1 MPNAIISGTGFF
13 VPPRVVTNAE
23 MTTLYDTSDEWI
35 RERSGIGERRWV
47 AEGTGPSDLA
57 VPAVEMALADAG
69 LEKGAIDFVI
79 FATLSPEAWFPGS
92 GCFLQAKLGL
102 DTIGILDIRQQCTG
116 FVYALSIADLY
127 VRAGKYKNILV
138 IGAEVQSTSLD
149 FSDDGRTVGVLF
161 GDGAGVAIVSAS
173 DAEGG
178 ILSTHLHAE
187 GKYAKELWV
196 PEPSS
201 VHNPKVTDVKNLHC
215 YMNGREVFKNA
226 VTRFPEVIREALDAQ
241 GWTADEVKLYI
252 PHQANLRI
260 SQAVAKTL
268 GQPEEKFYH
277 NIQRYGNTTA
287 ASIPIA
293 LAEAVREGQI
303 QKGDKLILAAFGSGF
318 TWASAA
324 LVWSK

>member
-13 VPPRVVTNAE
+13 VPPRVVTNLE

-47 AEGTGPSDLA
+47 EEGTGPSDLA
-57 VPAVEMALADAG
+57 VPALEMALADAG
-69 LEKGAIDFVI
+69 INRDEIDFVI

-92 GCFLQAKLGL
+92 GCFLQAKMGLG
-102 DTIGILDIRQQCTG
+102 TIGILDVRQQCTG

-127 VRAGKYKNILV
+127 VRAGKYKHIAV

-149 FSDDGRTVGVLF
+149 FSDEGRTVGVLF
-161 GDGAGVAIVSAS
+161 GDGAGAAIVSAS
-173 DAEGG
+173 DLPGG

-260 SQAVAKTL
+260 SQAVAKQL

-293 LAEAVREGQI
+293 LAEAVREGAI
-303 QKGDKLILAAFGSGF
+303 QKGDKIILAAFGSGF

-324 LVWSK
+324 ILWSK